1 MRLNNFFF
9 AIYNNKR
16 FWRLIVT
23 NNASSIDNY
32 NIIAFLGDKLELEF
46 NTDLEP
52 GFWASLDGSP
62 FFYFTLTR
70 VLMAIAIITA

>member
-32 NIIAFLGDKLELEF
+32 NIIVNYFFILGSDMS
-46 NTDLEP
+46 
-52 GFWASLDGSP
+52 ASDSAKA
-62 FFYFTLTR
+62 R
-70 VLMAIAIITA
+70 VKREKTINCGIFR